1 MAFYTDVQKSIRPV
15 YLSNEEF
22 DAEQQLLANTTA
34 IQLNQTGIPVVDG
47 LATIHANDATTAAVR
62 MNNLQLNLYSRP
74 AEKTALEICGEEI
87 EKMDIYSQ
95 EQKDNYIRIEQ
106 GIIRSHVLHYITQM
120 VNMKI
125 PLDISKSVY
134 SAGMDAAGGA
144 MRAIENGDSAVVIHA
159 TPDPVLSGSMAQ
171 KGSVA
176 SSGAN
181 HQKHRKPSTVMAN
194 DDDDVESVQTDVDHV
209 QQQQQAVNNDQLSIA
224 SDDSGYENGGIGP
237 QGSYSYGIGEA
248 GYNVWKFVSK
258 FVDRVCQEGYLNETQ
273 KLLLHNNLTEVVS
286 MQISTLEAV
295 YLESKRI
302 PPRVKPKLDALR
314 PDILLVNEHV
324 LEPSPLRCYL
334 IQDGRED
341 TCGVNGGPV
350 LIPAEGAL
358 FLTNYRVIYR
368 GIPVDSAVQSSDAII
383 TRSFPIFSLI
393 KEKKFSGQYHTENS
407 NSTLHDGLQLRSCT
421 FQLIRVYFDEEV
433 STDNIEKFRQMLFKL
448 RYPHTILDVYALQ
461 LHYGCG
467 TYNSVTHSNGG
478 PLMTLNSKTKET
490 KNSIFF
496 KHFAKNTL
504 RKAGLMPR
512 NSNAKKISLSTRTPE
527 ITRKFQRASKN
538 GNDANELNTMQL
550 QLTTPVNGAAMA
562 MDSDEESVSSSY
574 LNGKFI

>member
-22 DAEQQLLANTTA
+22 DAEQQSLVTQTSLTSPADASQASGDSTTVKLSA
-34 IQLNQTGIPVVDG
+34 QLNS
-47 LATIHANDATTAAVR
+47 
-62 MNNLQLNLYSRP
+62 LQLNLYSRP
-74 AEKTALEICGEEI
+74 AEKTALEICGEEM
-87 EKMDIYSQ
+87 EKMESYGA
-95 EQKDNYIRIEQ
+95 EQKDNFIRIEQ

-125 PLDISKSVY
+125 PLDISKSIYGSGV
-134 SAGMDAAGGA
+134 D
-144 MRAIENGDSAVVIHA
+144 MRANALVVSGTTETATA
-159 TPDPVLSGSMAQ
+159 TPDQSSNMRYKPSSASQ
-171 KGSVA
+171 KR
-176 SSGAN
+176 
-181 HQKHRKPSTVMAN
+181 RKPSIVN
-194 DDDDVESVQTDVDHV
+194 DDDDGESVQTDIDHK
-209 QQQQQAVNNDQLSIA
+209 QQQQATGDQLSIA

-258 FVDRVCQEGYLNETQ
+258 FVDRVCQEGYLNEHQ

-302 PPRVKPKLDALR
+302 PPRVKPKLDTLK
-314 PDILLVNEHV
+314 PDSLLVNEHI

-334 IQDGRED
+334 IQDGRD
-341 TCGVNGGPV
+341 DACGLSGGPV

-368 GIPVDSAVQSSDAII
+368 GIPIDSAVQSSDSII
-383 TRSFPIFSLI
+383 TRAFPIFSLI

-421 FQLIRVYFDEEV
+421 FQLIRVYFDDEV
-433 STDNIEKFRQMLFKL
+433 STDTIDKFRQILFKL
-448 RYPHTILDVYALQ
+448 RCPHTILDIYALQ
-461 LHYGCG
+461 LQYAGG
-467 TYNSVTHSNGG
+467 TYSSAINPNG
-478 PLMTLNSKTKET
+478 PLTISSKTKET
-490 KNSIFF
+490 KNTIFF

-512 NSNAKKISLSTRTPE
+512 NSNTKKISLTSRTPE
-527 ITRKFQRASKN
+527 IGRKFQRTPKN
-538 GNDANELNTMQL
+538 DVSDGSLPQL
-550 QLTTPVNGAAMA
+550 QTTTPINGTGVNI
-562 MDSDEESVSSSY
+562 DSDEESVSSSY
-574 LNGKFI
+574 LNGYF